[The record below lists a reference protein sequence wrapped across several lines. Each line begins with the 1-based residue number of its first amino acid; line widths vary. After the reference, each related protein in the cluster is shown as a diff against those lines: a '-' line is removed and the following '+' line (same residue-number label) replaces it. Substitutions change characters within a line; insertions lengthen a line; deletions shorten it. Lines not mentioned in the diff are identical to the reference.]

1 MTSTADN
8 RGALFGSVSNCDID
22 RVTLRGSVDF
32 DSSSTGDC
40 GGMMGQITYHATATN
55 WRNLATF
62 PNGLSGENVGGIC
75 GNFDGW
81 FVTASNWLNAMSGD
95 INGQWSGGLIG
106 YIQYGGSLQSLV
118 NSMTGDI
125 TSTSQSAAGG
135 VVGYILS
142 SYSFDGQRWLNYM
155 KGDITAPTGGG
166 GIIGSFTR
174 V

>member
-1 MTSTADN
+1 IS
-8 RGALFGSVSNCDID
+8 
-22 RVTLRGSVDF
+22 
-32 DSSSTGDC
+32 
-40 GGMMGQITYHATATN
+40 GQ
-55 WRNLATF
+55 
-62 PNGLSGENVGGIC
+62 NVGGIC

-106 YIQYGGSLQSLV
+106 YIRYGGSLQSLV

-142 SYSFDGQRWLNYM
+142 SNTFDGQRWLNYM
-155 KGDITAPTGGG
+155 KGDITAP
-166 GIIGSFTR
+166 
-174 V
+174 